1 VREDPADTGGTLA
14 DFLAFLW
21 RHRVLIVAVVG
32 IVTAVTIVSVLVVPV
47 EYTAKAT
54 VLPQDNQTGGAFS
67 IALAYLG
74 AGSAPFDFGSLAGE
88 SVVQEAIIRSRHL
101 ADVMNEEFGLAE
113 RYGTSTRESRLRR
126 WFSRLET
133 KSNKQGLLVVSYRD
147 RDPEFAARIVSALL
161 EQLDRFN
168 RETRTTTS
176 RRVREF
182 LEARVVEAE
191 ARLNALED
199 TLAAYQAGNKTLAL
213 DPSAD
218 SAVSLGAD
226 LLVRRIQLVTET
238 RMLRQ
243 TLGRGAPALTAKE
256 MEIQALDEELA
267 RLPELNSELSKLM
280 RSRRV
285 YERTYTFLYAQ
296 LEESRIEEA
305 RDTPTIDILDPPV
318 PPQEK
323 SWPQR
328 TWTVLLVFGVTCL
341 LSLFLAKGMDSWREV
356 RRRLETDG
364 A

>member
-1 VREDPADTGGTLA
+1 
-14 DFLAFLW
+14 
-21 RHRVLIVAVVG
+21 
-32 IVTAVTIVSVLVVPV
+32 
-47 EYTAKAT
+47 
-54 VLPQDNQTGGAFS
+54 
-67 IALAYLG
+67 
-74 AGSAPFDFGSLAGE
+74 
-88 SVVQEAIIRSRHL
+88 
-101 ADVMNEEFGLAE
+101 
-113 RYGTSTRESRLRR
+113 
-126 WFSRLET
+126 
-133 KSNKQGLLVVSYRD
+133 
-147 RDPEFAARIVSALL
+147 
-161 EQLDRFN
+161 
-168 RETRTTTS
+168 
-176 RRVREF
+176 
-182 LEARVVEAE
+182 
-191 ARLNALED
+191 
-199 TLAAYQAGNKTLAL
+199 
-213 DPSAD
+213 
-218 SAVSLGAD
+218 
-226 LLVRRIQLVTET
+226 
-238 RMLRQ
+238 MLRQ
-243 TLGRGAPALTAKE
+243 TLGGGAPALTAKE